1 MKNSAEILA
10 KQASAPTNSARRRG
24 FSRRIEAL
32 ALAGLLAASAGA
44 CSSAGGSASGVGG
57 GAGGNTGVGGAA
69 DVPTITSDMFGAFD
83 NAFMITPCGT
93 PVTQGYDCPNR
104 PIGAV
109 NCPTTQ
115 WAGNTTAEATG
126 NSYTE
131 TFTVTA
137 TDPAKIYAITVRVRG
152 QAEGRTYVNG
162 VRNATTATD
171 PSAVVSDLLYTGGQ
185 PGSTRVDY
193 NVFELRITPP
203 DGTAIDGE
211 PLYYAFNAVD
221 AQHEG
226 QHMNYQVDE
235 TFTMRVKSG
244 FTLNL
249 SSHDSNCIA
258 IQNCGPQGT
267 PYGYSTA
274 DQCQQHAAAGP
285 QPTVPGVTLP
295 TDFRG
300 QTLANGGAQ
309 PFQTQ
314 FLNFKVMS
322 IVAE

>member
-1 MKNSAEILA
+1 MNNSAEISV
-10 KQASAPTNSARRRG
+10 KQGPAPATSVRRRG
-24 FSRRIEAL
+24 FSRRIEVLSL
-32 ALAGLLAASAGA
+32 AVLGTLAVSAAA
-44 CSSAGGSASGVGG
+44 CSNSGG
-57 GAGGNTGVGGAA
+57 GTGGLGGANGTGGA
-69 DVPTITSDMFGAFD
+69 MEVATITSDVFGAFD

-93 PVTQGYDCPNR
+93 PVTQGFDCPNR
-104 PIGAV
+104 PMGGGA
-109 NCPTTQ
+109 CPTTQ
-115 WAGNTTAEATG
+115 WTGNTSPEPTG

-137 TDPAKIYAITVRVRG
+137 TDPAKIFAITVRVRG

-162 VRNATTATD
+162 TRNVTTPTD
-171 PSAVVSDLLYTGGQ
+171 PSATVSDLLYTGGQ

-193 NVFELRITPP
+193 NVFELKIAPP
-203 DGTAIDGE
+203 DGAAIDGE

-244 FTLNL
+244 FALNL
-249 SSHDSNCIA
+249 TSHDSNCIA

-274 DQCQQHAAAGP
+274 ADCQAHAATGP
-285 QPTVPGVTLP
+285 QPAVPGVTLP
-295 TDFRG
+295 ATFRG
-300 QTLANGGAQ
+300 ETLANGGAQ